1 MNANGFGLDNLGGGD
16 LICVNEQNESL
27 WHLLGTLVG
36 SMQGI
41 QKNEGVGT
49 FFLMTKC

>member
-1 MNANGFGLDNLGGGD
+1 MQTDLVLIIWVGGD